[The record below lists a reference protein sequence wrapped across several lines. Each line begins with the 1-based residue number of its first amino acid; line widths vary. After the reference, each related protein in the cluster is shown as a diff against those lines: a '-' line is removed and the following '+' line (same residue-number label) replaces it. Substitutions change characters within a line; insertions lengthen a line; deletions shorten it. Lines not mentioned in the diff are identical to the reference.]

1 MKKLFRFVLALTA
14 TFSTS
19 LSTLQAQLVGGS
31 VFLKGQYV
39 EAGICAN
46 GDFGAASPPAGYHPH
61 TSTVSGGALGFVCDV
76 AMDGWTTG
84 TPAYM
89 GDYFTPG
96 SPFEGWN
103 LQIGSIRAQA
113 HSCAGFTG
121 TGLTGANVAY
131 TTSGSKVIGTWEGMF
146 DSMKI
151 RQVTTLDTLALYF
164 SLKITLINQA
174 SVPKNDIY
182 YLRSL
187 DPDNDQSWPGG
198 GFYTNNTIQYQY
210 PNPLSA
216 TVVRAVGNSTT
227 APVLSLGTADT
238 NARALIYGS
247 WPIVSTIDLASVYNG
262 TFAGATYGAGGVYNG
277 DVAVGIAFRIA
288 HLAPVDSASD
298 SIGYRPTAGG
308 RHPANESS
316 ISYFY
321 SFSNAAT
328 DSALNYLKSDTLV
341 TVPPDTVT
349 TAVNTLSP
357 TSEVVVY
364 PNPVANLINISGL
377 TNTDHIMLFDMVGKP
392 ISIHWSPT
400 DKKVNTFSIHDI
412 PTGRYLLQIK
422 DQNGIVKAIRPIIK
436 Q

>member
-61 TSTVSGGALGFVCDV
+61 TSTVSGGPLGFVCDIG
-76 AMDGWTTG
+76 MDGWTTG
-84 TPAYM
+84 SPAYM

-121 TGLTGANVAY
+121 TGLTGANVSY

-174 SVPKNDIY
+174 SVAKNDIY

-247 WPIVSTIDLASVYNG
+247 WPIGSTIDLASVYNG
-262 TFAGATYGAGGVYNG
+262 TLPGATYGAAGVYNG
-277 DVAVGIAFRIA
+277 DVAIGIAFRIA

-321 SFSNAAT
+321 SFSDAAT

-349 TAVNTLSP
+349 TAVNNLSP

-377 TNTDHIMLFDMVGKP
+377 TNTDHIILFDMVGKP

-400 DKKVNTFSIHDI
+400 DKKVNTFSTHDI

>member
-1 MKKLFRFVLALTA
+1 
-14 TFSTS
+14 
-19 LSTLQAQLVGGS
+19 
-31 VFLKGQYV
+31 
-39 EAGICAN
+39 
-46 GDFGAASPPAGYHPH
+46 
-61 TSTVSGGALGFVCDV
+61 
-76 AMDGWTTG
+76 
-84 TPAYM
+84 
-89 GDYFTPG
+89 
-96 SPFEGWN
+96 
-103 LQIGSIRAQA
+103 
-113 HSCAGFTG
+113 
-121 TGLTGANVAY
+121 
-131 TTSGSKVIGTWEGMF
+131 MF

-164 SLKITLINQA
+164 SLKITLINLA

-227 APVLSLGTADT
+227 LPVLSLGTADT

-247 WPIVSTIDLASVYNG
+247 WPIGSTIDLASVYNG
-262 TFAGATYGAGGVYNG
+262 TFAGATYGAGGVFNG

-341 TVPPDTVT
+341 IVPPDTVT
-349 TAVNTLSP
+349 TAVNNISP

-377 TNTDHIMLFDMVGKP
+377 SITDHIMLFDMVGKP
-392 ISIHWSPT
+392 ISIHWLPT
-400 DKKVNTFSIHDI
+400 DKKVNTFSTHDI

>member
-46 GDFGAASPPAGYHPH
+46 GDFGAASAPAGYHPH
-61 TSTVSGGALGFVCDV
+61 TSTAAAGPLGFVCDV

-164 SLKITLINQA
+164 SLKITLINLA

-198 GFYTNNTIQYQY
+198 SFYTNNTIQYQY

-216 TVVRAVGNSTT
+216 TVVRAVGITT
-227 APVLSLGTADT
+227 TLPVLSLGTADT

-247 WPIVSTIDLASVYNG
+247 WPIGSTIDLASVYNG
-262 TFAGATYGAGGVYNG
+262 TFAGATYGMGSTYNG
-277 DVAVGIAFRIA
+277 DVAIGIAFRIA
-288 HLAPVDSASD
+288 HLAPIDSATD

-349 TAVNTLSP
+349 TAVNNISP

-377 TNTDHIMLFDMVGKP
+377 TNTDQIMLFDMVGKP

-400 DKKVNTFSIHDI
+400 DKKVNTFSTHDI

-422 DQNGIVKAIRPIIK
+422 DQNGIIKAIRPIIK